1 MGLRVVI
8 DHREGKLKELLD
20 AGQGFGEGIEIAY
33 ENLELGD
40 VVIYSGN
47 EVVYV
52 MERKTLA
59 DLRASINDGRY
70 RNQKARLMEAHG
82 RHVGYIIEGHI
93 GFSGREQPA
102 IVGAVINTVLRD
114 GLGMFFTSGPTET
127 LSLIKEVVWRV
138 AKDPA
143 KYMPCA
149 TGSGAG
155 AELAPAA
162 PIKSESTFTN
172 MLCQVPG
179 ISLKTAK
186 AITARW
192 PMFSEMYLE
201 LAGLEDEQ
209 KLIAL
214 KNITTVD
221 GKGKARKISGAV
233 ATSLLSA
240 LF

>member
-1 MGLRVVI
+1 MGLRIVI
-8 DHREGKLKELLD
+8 DHREGKLKELIGDGGLV
-20 AGQGFGEGIEIAY
+20 EGIETAF
-33 ENLELGD
+33 ENLDLGD
-40 VVIYSGN
+40 VAIYHGG

-52 MERKTLA
+52 LERKTLA

-82 RHVGYIIEGHI
+82 RRVGYIIEGSMS
-93 GFSGREQPA
+93 FSGREEPA
-102 IVGAVINTVLRD
+102 IVGAVINTILRD
-114 GLGMFFTSGPTET
+114 GLGMFFTSGPAET

-143 KYMPCA
+143 KYMSSSAA
-149 TGSGAG
+149 T
-155 AELAPAA
+155 ELSPSV
-162 PIKSESTFTN
+162 PIKNESTFTN

-201 LAGLEDEQ
+201 LVGLEDKQ

-214 KNITTVD
+214 KSITTID

-233 ATSLLSA
+233 AASLLSA